1 MKIKNTLTAGFKLRS
16 DLDKS
21 IGYQDPERGSIE
33 AGLTLIPTT
42 AFFLLVLQIV
52 ISGGFQIAERVSLQN
67 VVARG
72 ALGDSQSAELFA
84 AKNRVV
90 SSESVSLPGGGEL
103 ILARS
108 EVSTPRVTNFLNGDP
123 RLKVEAIAIRE

>member
-1 MKIKNTLTAGFKLRS
+1 MPVTERFFKS
-16 DLDKS
+16 KDS
-21 IGYQDPERGSIE
+21 ERGSIE

-67 VVARG
+67 VVTRG

-103 ILARS
+103 ILASS
-108 EVSTPRVTNFLNGDP
+108 EVSTPRVTNFLTGDP
-123 RLKVEAIAIRE
+123 RMKVEAIAIRE